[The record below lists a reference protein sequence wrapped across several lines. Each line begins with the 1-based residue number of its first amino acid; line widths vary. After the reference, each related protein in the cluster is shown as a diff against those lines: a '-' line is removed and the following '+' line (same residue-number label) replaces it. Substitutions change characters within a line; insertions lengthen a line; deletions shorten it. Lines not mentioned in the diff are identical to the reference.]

1 MRPSGAQPPSELRQ
15 ALSPCL
21 GAVAAVIL
29 FTICIN
35 ILLLASP
42 IYMLQVYDR
51 VLRSRSE
58 STLVLL
64 TLITIG
70 LLLVMAGLDLLR
82 SRIMMRVGA
91 RLEGVL
97 GGRVFAAICERQL
110 QMPGAQRTQP
120 LNDLS
125 TLRQFVSGS
134 GLFVLFDLPWT
145 PIFLVFL
152 YFVHPLLGLTAL
164 LGVVVIFGLT
174 LASEMLNRHRL
185 AQAGAEHIAGLSFTE
200 TSLRNAEVLGA
211 MGMLPAV
218 RRRWLERHARATVLQ
233 MQAGDLAGGLT
244 AASKFVRVMLQT
256 TMLGAGAL
264 LAIEGMISPG
274 MMIAASIVGGKAL
287 APVEMAVANWSSFVN
302 ARLAYG
308 RLDALF
314 RAVPSRPEG
323 MELPQPKGRLT
334 FEGVF
339 AVPPGGSTPVIKGVS
354 FAVEPGEVVGI
365 IGPSAAG
372 KSTLAK
378 LMTGVWLPSAGK
390 VRIDGVDVQ
399 TWPRERLGPYIG
411 YLPQDIEMLEG
422 TAAENIARFGEVD
435 GIKVVEAARLAGVH
449 DMILHLPAG
458 YDTSVGETG
467 AGLSGGQKQRLALAR
482 ALYGSPAL
490 YIFDEPNSNLDE
502 EGEAS
507 LVEAIRLLREGGR
520 TVLVIAHRPSVLAH
534 ADKVLV
540 LRDGVMAAFG
550 PRAEVLAR
558 FTRPMVASKTV
569 TA

>member
-1 MRPSGAQPPSELRQ
+1 
-15 ALSPCL
+15 
-21 GAVAAVIL
+21 
-29 FTICIN
+29 
-35 ILLLASP
+35 
-42 IYMLQVYDR
+42 MLQVYDR